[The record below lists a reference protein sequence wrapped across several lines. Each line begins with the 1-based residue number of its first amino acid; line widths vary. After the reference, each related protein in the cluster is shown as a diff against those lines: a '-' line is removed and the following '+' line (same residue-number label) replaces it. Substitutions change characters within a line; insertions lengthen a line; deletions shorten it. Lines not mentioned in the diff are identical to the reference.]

1 MIESVKLHNFRKH
14 TFLEV
19 FFEDGLNVIRA
30 PSEGGKTTI
39 LEAISYCYWGTKALR
54 TSLADTVTYGQ
65 PETTLK
71 VIQVLN
77 LDGVKYTI
85 TRSKSGA
92 EILYADQSVTGQTEC
107 TKFMERLFRCS
118 SDIASKLLFADQ
130 NSVRGILSEG
140 ATAADGL
147 VNTLSE
153 LNTLETLID
162 KVQTQLPSG
171 NTGAVES
178 QIKMLQESK
187 QQNPE
192 VPSEAAVTT
201 AEAEFSSF
209 SEKIDLL
216 ERAVPGDQAVA
227 DAGVAVTAFNAAQA
241 RIAKIVPFLGGTVT
255 PARYT
260 AEQLAEFRDLQANS
274 AEEARRRK
282 AYAAVFPACSVE
294 WDDTAEAL
302 TQAIANTEVAV
313 TLLNSQASKLAMEI
327 NTATV
332 LRINEKTCAF
342 CKKDLTDVP
351 EVIAINLESD
361 ELIIELGKKLKAITD
376 ESIVAAANKKAYAEI
391 TKVTAQIKA
400 LAGDYWSLSDAAPP
414 VPTWKGAVPEAETAQ
429 VDVAAFEKELRVY
442 QAEMTKRELLEI
454 ELEELEVITFIDV
467 DEDLALIKE
476 HKLAKE
482 AVAAMQAEQVLA
494 ARAVREAKIRYSAA
508 VTAYDLAVAQIAK
521 QTVQLEALQKTYAD
535 MLKHNSLV
543 KKLRVVRPQ
552 IAAQLWGSVLAATSQ
567 YFSMIRGTNSVVSR
581 DAKGFKVDGRGIKGL
596 SGSTLDALGLA
607 IRMSLSKLFLPGVPL
622 LVLDEAFAGAEPSRE
637 LAGISTIASAGFSQV
652 LFITHSDAPEAI
664 ADNLIEL

>member
-400 LAGDYWSLSDAAPP
+400 LAGDYWNLSDAAPP

-442 QAEMTKRELLEI
+442 QAETAKRDLLKAEVV
-454 ELEELEVITFIDV
+454 ELEAVALPDGAQ
-467 DEDLALIKE
+467 ALIAE

-482 AVAAMQAEQVLA
+482 AVAAMKAEQVLA
-494 ARAVREAKIRYSAA
+494 ARSVREAKIRYEAA
-508 VTAYDLAVAQIAK
+508 VTAQKLALAQIA
-521 QTVQLEALQKTYAD
+521 QQATQLLALQQTQKD
-535 MLKHNSLV
+535 MLKHNDLV

-567 YFSMIRGTNSVVSR
+567 YFSMIRGVSSVVSR
-581 DAKGFKVDGRGIKGL
+581 DVNGFKVDGKGVAGL

-622 LVLDEAFAGAEPSRE
+622 LMLDESFSGADDTRE

-652 LFITHSDAPEAI
+652 LFVTHSSAPEAI